1 MLTEPIL
8 FSRYGTEPP
17 RDDISDDILLNDPAE
32 DFDAEMLQK
41 HNGHTA
47 HLESGSAAGT
57 GTSQTGHSVDRHF
70 IRPVFNVV
78 QSDFKLLQLWQG
90 RVEKVGTDEFVT
102 TLFDK
107 THPLSSPEQVSI
119 SIEDVNLED
128 RELLRPGAV
137 FYWSIG
143 YANYYKGPRQRTS
156 RIRFRRLV
164 IPKRKMVERKN
175 AAKQL
180 ATFFARH

>member
-8 FSRYGTEPP
+8 FSRYGTELL
-17 RDDISDDILLNDPAE
+17 RDAILLNDPAE
-32 DFDAEMLQK
+32 NFDAEMSQE
-41 HNGHTA
+41 HNGQTA
-47 HLESGSAAGT
+47 HLESGPAAGT
-57 GTSQTGHSVDRHF
+57 GTSQTGHPVDRHF
-70 IRPVFNVV
+70 IWPVFNVV

-90 RVEKVGTDEFVT
+90 RVEKVGTDEFVA